1 MQDLLWNNIC
11 LLSRMEEKY
20 IQRKLQNVQA
30 TYFGMGR
37 ENDLQDFFR
46 KGHTNWKAVI
56 STDTEIF
63 CDPELIQ
70 KQSLKAPKLDHKLN
84 DDIHQNPMF
93 KPFIVVPLV
102 IAVNTSK
109 THLRPQT
116 IKDLLKPEYKDK
128 VVYGGPHN
136 SAGKSLVK
144 AIHAL
149 YGKDGV
155 LKFFNNSFAAS
166 MPAAAYKLA
175 LSGHMPIA
183 VVPTIFAMR
192 QGLHGMTTVI
202 PAEGAIAIPS
212 YVAIH
217 DSCDC
222 EFEDRL
228 NHEILENLEFHKML
242 CQQGHV
248 VSPLIEDS
256 QMPLFY
262 PAKAYFDAL
271 NYDDLVELYDAQPK
285 QKPKC

>member
-20 IQRKLQNVQA
+20 IQEKLPNVR
-30 TYFGMGR
+30 TMYFGMGR
-37 ENDLQDFFR
+37 ENDLQDFF
-46 KGHTNWKAVI
+46 KKEHTHWKVVV

-63 CDPELIQ
+63 CDPDLIQ
-70 KQSLKAPKLDHKLN
+70 KQSLKTSRLDHKLN
-84 DDIHQNPMF
+84 GMHENPMF
-93 KPFIVVPLV
+93 KPFIVIPLV
-102 IAVNTSK
+102 IAVNTDK
-109 THLRPQT
+109 THLRPQS
-116 IKDLLKPEYKDK
+116 IEDLLKPEYKGE

-149 YGKDGV
+149 YGKDGTS
-155 LKFFNNSFAAS
+155 KFFNNSFAAS

-202 PAEGAIAIPS
+202 PSEGAIAIPS
-212 YVAIH
+212 YIAIH

-228 NHEILENLEFHKML
+228 NHEILENLEFHKIL
-242 CQQGHV
+242 YQQGHV

-256 QMPLFY
+256 QIPLFY
-262 PAKAYFDAL
+262 PSKAYFNNL

-285 QKPKC
+285 EKPKY